1 MRLGHTIKF
10 TQVALGLVPEVLDA
24 VDVVFT
30 SGKKLGVIDPQ
41 MPEARNIQRILAE
54 YPTSRGRLRALVQ
67 NPCCPNLSTTVKR
80 VEFLLLYPPCG
91 TFPDVAKQNRMQIG
105 TIKSPCFHRG
115 FIAIKLVAGAG
126 FEPTTFRL

>member
-1 MRLGHTIKF
+1 MRLGYTIKF

-30 SGKKLGVIDPQ
+30 SGKKPGVIDSQ
-41 MPEARNIQRILAE
+41 MPEARNIQRIVAG

-67 NPCCPNLSTTVKR
+67 NPCRPNLSTTVKR
-80 VEFLLLYPPCG
+80 VELPPCG
-91 TFPDVAKQNRMQIG
+91 TFPDVAKQNRLEIG

-115 FIAIKLVAGAG
+115 FIDIKLVAGAG